1 VLFILWGLI
10 AGLLIAAL
18 MDAHD
23 RARGRRLRR
32 ADEMLEARQD
42 ERADAWATQHSGYAI
57 PMGRVGKDR
66 GVPSNKVK
74 QLT

>member
-1 VLFILWGLI
+1 MGVVVWILI
-10 AGLLIAAL
+10 AILAIAAL

-32 ADEMLEARQD
+32 ADEMLAARQT
-42 ERADAWATQHSGYAI
+42 ERAEAWATQHSGFSI

-66 GVPSNKVK
+66 GVPGNKVK
-74 QLT
+74 QLH